1 MSNQHTS
8 NKYFK
13 PPQLN
18 YPATH
23 SAASSSSTATTS
35 NDRLIWEMRNMQNQ
49 YRQHNYQFYRNR
61 TPSSTVLNSPDL
73 NDLDEFQLL
82 EQYQMK
88 VSNEPNGQNEA
99 AR

>member
-13 PPQLN
+13 QPQLN

-23 SAASSSSTATTS
+23 SAASSSAVTTP
-35 NDRLIWEMRNMQNQ
+35 NDRLWEMRNMQNH

-73 NDLDEFQLL
+73 NDLDDLQLL